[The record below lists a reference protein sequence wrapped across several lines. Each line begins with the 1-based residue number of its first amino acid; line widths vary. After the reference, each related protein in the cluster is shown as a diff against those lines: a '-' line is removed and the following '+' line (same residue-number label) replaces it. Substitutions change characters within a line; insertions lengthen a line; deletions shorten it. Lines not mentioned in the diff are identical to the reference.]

1 MVVVGCLF
9 LCSKFAKNC
18 LSAELGYART
28 RCAVLQHSPDS
39 VAGLWWKRGEM
50 GDGRA
55 GKGEERAGEKEA
67 GGNGEE
73 GVSPSE

>member
-1 MVVVGCLF
+1 MVEERG
-9 LCSKFAKNC
+9 N
-18 LSAELGYART
+18 GR
-28 RCAVLQHSPDS
+28 
-39 VAGLWWKRGEM
+39 WKGRRG
-50 GDGRA
+50 RV